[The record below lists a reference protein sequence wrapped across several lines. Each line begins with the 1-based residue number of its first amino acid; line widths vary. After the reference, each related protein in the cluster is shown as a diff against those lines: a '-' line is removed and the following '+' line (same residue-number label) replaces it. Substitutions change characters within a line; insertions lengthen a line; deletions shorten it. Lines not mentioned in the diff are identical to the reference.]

1 MRRSLLVFAA
11 IATLLLL
18 LAAPAQA
25 ISAPPQPRVVATLPY
40 GEMGSFAESMT
51 AVNGGN
57 LYASLTLWA
66 DSNTGQIW
74 KITPSGATS
83 LVASKNL
90 GETGALMGITH
101 DSAGRLYVAM
111 AEFSGTD
118 HSLIYRVGT
127 GGSMTVVADLPPG
140 SWPNG
145 LACRSGYLYAADSS
159 LGAIW
164 RIPLG
169 GGVVKPAS
177 PWFQSA
183 LLAPGDPNTD
193 PSAFGIGANGIAF
206 RGANLYVAVSDYG
219 RIVRIPISAQDKPG
233 KPAVLCTRSALRT
246 VDGVAFDVLGT
257 LWAVTNEGPTAGQSG
272 ALYTI
277 SPAGAV
283 RQAPVSPSRFD
294 YPTQPVF
301 GTTTASATTMF
312 IVNGAYSG
320 DAAPNVIGL
329 NVHVPGRRLP

>member
-1 MRRSLLVFAA
+1 MKRSLLVFAA
-11 IATLLLL
+11 MATLLLM
-18 LAAPAQA
+18 LAAPVQA
-25 ISAPPQPRVVATLPY
+25 SGVSSQPRVVATLPY
-40 GEMGSFAESMT
+40 GDMGSFAESMT
-51 AVNGGN
+51 AVSGGN
-57 LYASLTLWA
+57 LYVSLTLWA

-74 KITPSGATS
+74 KIAPSGIKS
-83 LVASKNL
+83 LVASKDL

-101 DSAGRLYVAM
+101 DSGGRLYVAV

-118 HSLIYRVGT
+118 SSLIYRVGT
-127 GGSMTVVADLPPG
+127 SGSMTLVAKLPPG

-145 LACRSGYLYAADSS
+145 LACRGDYLYAADSS

-164 RIPLG
+164 RIPLDG
-169 GGVVKPAS
+169 GIAKPAS
-177 PWFQSA
+177 PWFHSN

-206 RGANLYVAVSDYG
+206 RGANLYVAVSDFG
-219 RIVRIPISAQDKPG
+219 RIVRIPISTQGKPG
-233 KPAVLCTRSALRT
+233 SPLVICARSELRT
-246 VDGVAFDVLGT
+246 TDGVAFDVLGN

-283 RQAPVSPSRFD
+283 RQIAVSPSRFD

-301 GTTTASATTMF
+301 GTSVATATTLF
-312 IVNGAYSG
+312 ITNGAYSG

-329 NVHVPGRRLP
+329 DVHVPGKPLP